1 MNSDESTQK
10 ESDKEHAEKSEGLR
24 FKDIDSFMEFLEKSL
39 KNLQAVTKLLPKV
52 DEKGSSE
59 CPFAESLYAQK
70 EKAEEKVI
78 EELKNASG
86 YLDLVKGEITM
97 WRRNLTQIIA
107 DADALNLPQAREEYN
122 KAKEST
128 NIQIEKNVKLQEKL
142 LDLISKAEEHLQ
154 LAQEKKWPLGKPKEG
169 FSQVPILGG
178 GLGNVG
184 STEFNGQAPVV
195 PMSQRPALNTEIDS
209 LMSLGRLGNKDS

>member
-1 MNSDESTQK
+1 
-10 ESDKEHAEKSEGLR
+10 
-24 FKDIDSFMEFLEKSL
+24 MESL
-39 KNLQAVTKLLPKV
+39 KKSIEDLQAATQILPKV

-128 NIQIEKNVKLQEKL
+128 NIQIEKNVKLQEEL
-142 LDLISKAEEHLQ
+142 LDLVSKAEQHLQ
-154 LAQEKKWPLGKPKEG
+154 LAQEKKWPLRKPKEG
-169 FSQVPILGG
+169 VGQVPILGG

-184 STEFNGQAPVV
+184 STEFKAQAPVV
-195 PMSQRPALNTEIDS
+195 PMAQRPALNTEIDS